1 AELAGV
7 TWSELAPLVMARSEP
22 EQAYLQLRLAPVLPD
37 VPQTPAPRRGV
48 SEANLWI
55 ATALE
60 WPEGSAWR
68 LFGWLGD
75 LSSAELAL
83 RSQLEP
89 PAAPG
94 TEDQPSASAPGHWS
108 ARVAGADPELGVV
121 ARLRAASGKR
131 SLSLELWRAHAAV
144 PARRAWVED
153 EIVRALAW
161 GRPWH
166 ALAILDALPEAP
178 QGALTEAVDAV
189 LAVAEAVCG
198 KPCDDPQD
206 LDVVVE
212 VMGSAW
218 VDAQAQRI
226 RGRVDLHVDVPS
238 TIGCDVASTMTRSIL
253 DKAWRAPGGAVSAQE
268 IVTGLESE
276 LVWECAGQ
284 WLLPLLAAT
293 TEPPHHA
300 VARFIDLV

>member
-1 AELAGV
+1 EQLCPNRPPAEAEAHAKLRELIETVAALEVTGEIQRARAEPASMEVGLPDPQAILDFVLAAGRGEHGIDLLPDHQLRAELAGV

-198 KPCDDPQD
+198 KPC
-206 LDVVVE
+206 
-212 VMGSAW
+212 
-218 VDAQAQRI
+218 
-226 RGRVDLHVDVPS
+226 
-238 TIGCDVASTMTRSIL
+238 
-253 DKAWRAPGGAVSAQE
+253 
-268 IVTGLESE
+268 
-276 LVWECAGQ
+276 
-284 WLLPLLAAT
+284 
-293 TEPPHHA
+293 
-300 VARFIDLV
+300 